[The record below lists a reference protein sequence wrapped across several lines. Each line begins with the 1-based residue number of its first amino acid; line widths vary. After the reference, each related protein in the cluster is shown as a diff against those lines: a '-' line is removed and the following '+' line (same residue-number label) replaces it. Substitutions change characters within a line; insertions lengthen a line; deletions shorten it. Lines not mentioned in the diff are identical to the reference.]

1 VWSEE
6 SVMMNGINDEL
17 TLAARLLLATLFLI
31 FGYRKL
37 RDFSGTVSQMVQQ
50 RPSLACVCQSKT
62 ATNEKK
68 DDHPGDHEDN

>member
-1 VWSEE
+1 
-6 SVMMNGINDEL
+6 
-17 TLAARLLLATLFLI
+17 
-31 FGYRKL
+31 
-37 RDFSGTVSQMVQQ
+37 MVQQ